1 MDENENYDID
11 ELMNKSDELMNE
23 ANELMNET
31 LESDLLEATIT
42 IQDTLITIHD
52 TLNVCVNLL
61 LFADVLI
68 ALTIG
73 VICASILS
81 KYLHVRG

>member
-11 ELMNKSDELMNE
+11 ELMNE
-23 ANELMNET
+23 A
-31 LESDLLEATIT
+31 LESDLLEATIA
-42 IQDTLITIHD
+42 IQDTLTTIHD
-52 TLNVCVNLL
+52 TLNTCVTLL

>member
-11 ELMNKSDELMNE
+11 ELMNE
-23 ANELMNET
+23 A
-31 LESDLLEATIT
+31 LESDLLEATIA
-42 IQDTLITIHD
+42 IQDTLTTIHD
-52 TLNVCVNLL
+52 TLNTSENLL

>member
-11 ELMNKSDELMNE
+11 ELMNE
-23 ANELMNET
+23 A
-31 LESDLLEATIT
+31 LESDLLEATIA
-42 IQDTLITIHD
+42 IQDTLTTIHD
-52 TLNVCVNLL
+52 TLNPCVNLL

-73 VICASILS
+73 IICASILS

>member
-11 ELMNKSDELMNE
+11 ELMNE
-23 ANELMNET
+23 A
-31 LESDLLEATIT
+31 LESDLLEATIA
-42 IQDTLITIHD
+42 IQDTLTTIHD
-52 TLNVCVNLL
+52 TLTTCVSLL
-61 LFADVLI
+61 LFGDVLI

-73 VICASILS
+73 VVCASILS

>member
-11 ELMNKSDELMNE
+11 ELMNE
-23 ANELMNET
+23 A
-31 LESDLLEATIT
+31 LESDLLEATIA
-42 IQDTLITIHD
+42 IPDTLTTIHD
-52 TLNVCVNLL
+52 TLNTCVNLL